1 MVGFYRRFLE
11 SPNFSAWF
19 ERQRGA
25 AWGWQ
30 AAEWATAAAVRGEGA
45 DLRGLDEVQ
54 IVEAFFELE
63 RTLEAAT
70 AAARLP
76 NAPPQVLP
84 TQMLASLLKMY
95 EVASWSIRYTRPP
108 CVTLT

>member
-1 MVGFYRRFLE
+1 MLACHELACVSEMCVHVGLQAALVGFYRRFLE

-45 DLRGLDEVQ
+45 DLRGMDEVQ

-76 NAPPQVLP
+76 KAPAQARRIHPRV
-84 TQMLASLLKMY
+84 M
-95 EVASWSIRYTRPP
+95 
-108 CVTLT
+108 